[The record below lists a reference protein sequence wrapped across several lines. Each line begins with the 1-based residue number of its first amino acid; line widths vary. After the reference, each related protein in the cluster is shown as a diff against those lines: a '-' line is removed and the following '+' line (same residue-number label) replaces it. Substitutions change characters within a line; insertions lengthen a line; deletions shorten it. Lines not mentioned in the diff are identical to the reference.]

1 MFDANRL
8 RAAMALR
15 GVTGKELAKQLGI
28 DESTFYRKMK
38 TGNFSRD
45 EINNTIEFLEIDD
58 PKPIFFAEK
67 LA

>member
-15 GVTGKELAKQLGI
+15 GVTGKELAEKLRI

-45 EINNTIEFLEIDD
+45 EINNIIEFLAIDD

>member
-1 MFDANRL
+1 MFDAKRL
-8 RAAMALR
+8 RAVMALR
-15 GVTGKELAKQLGI
+15 GISGKELAKQLKI

-45 EINNTIEFLEIDD
+45 EINNIIEFLKIED
-58 PKPIFFAEK
+58 PKPIFFTEK